1 MPPETQDNSPQDMQQ
16 LIEEMDFKVLRRGE
30 VVEGSVM
37 RVDSDGIFLDI
48 GHKEE
53 GFVPMGEMKTISKEE
68 MVVLSEG
75 DSLIAFVMRP
85 DSKDGPILSVDRAR
99 GEEGWRDIQK
109 LMDQDEPVDG
119 VIAGFNRGGCILEV
133 ANVQGFVPMSQLIT
147 ISRDLF
153 KQEPS
158 EEGGASVSEDSV
170 GKDLI
175 GKTLTVK
182 VLEVNRSRNRAIF
195 SERSALQKQRDEQ
208 KAELIEKLEEG
219 EVRKGIVTG
228 ISNFGAFVDLGGADG
243 LIHISEMSWSMV
255 GSPED
260 LVKVGEELDVYVLRI
275 DRETMKIALSLRRLQ
290 PEPWETILERYQVG
304 DVVDATVTKIAN
316 FGAFAR
322 LEDSIEGLIHITE
335 LSDAVITNPNEVVSE
350 GQEIKVKILKIE
362 LERKRLGLS
371 LKETSET
378 LPLEGYI
385 SEAPV
390 EELTVPEETEG
401 DVVTEDSTP
410 SLDVTEIGHEETEV
424 AEPDVAESDVAE
436 TDLLEEEKDPE
447 APVEELAVPE
457 ETEGDV
463 VIEDSTPSL
472 DVNEIGHEETETAEA
487 DVTETDLVEKEKDN
501 VVEPTQDTE
510 EE

>member
-1 MPPETQDNSPQDMQQ
+1 MPPETQDDSPQDMQQ
-16 LIEEMDFKVLRRGE
+16 LLEAMDFKILRRGE

-37 RVDSDGIFLDI
+37 RVDPDGIFLDI

-53 GFVPMGEMKTISKEE
+53 GFVPMGEMKSISKEE
-68 MVVLSEG
+68 MVKLSEG
-75 DSLIAFVMRP
+75 DSMIAFVMRP

-109 LMDQDEPVDG
+109 LMDQDEAVEG

-153 KQEPS
+153 KQESS
-158 EEGGASVSEDSV
+158 ESGGASVPEDSV

-195 SERSALQKQRDEQ
+195 SERSALQKQRDQQ

-290 PEPWETILERYQVG
+290 PEPWETIFERYQVG

-362 LERKRLGLS
+362 MERKRLGLS
-371 LKETSET
+371 LKQTSET
-378 LPLEGYI
+378 LPPEGYI

-401 DVVTEDSTP
+401 DVVIEDSIP
-410 SLDVTEIGHEETEV
+410 SSDVTELEEEETET
-424 AEPDVAESDVAE
+424 AEPDVAEIE
-436 TDLLEEEKDPE
+436 LEK
-447 APVEELAVPE
+447 
-457 ETEGDV
+457 
-463 VIEDSTPSL
+463 
-472 DVNEIGHEETETAEA
+472 EETETAEPDIA
-487 DVTETDLVEKEKDN
+487 EIELEDSIPSSDVTELEEEETETAEPDVAEIELEDEMENVE
-501 VVEPTQDTE
+501 EPTQDTKE
-510 EE
+510 E

>member
-1 MPPETQDNSPQDMQQ
+1 MTNGSIWMPPETQDNSPQDMQQ
-16 LIEEMDFKVLRRGE
+16 LLEEMDFKILRRGE

-37 RVDSDGIFLDI
+37 RVDSDGVFLDI

-53 GFVPMGEMKTISKEE
+53 GFVPLGEMKTISKEE
-68 MVVLSEG
+68 MVKLSEG

-109 LMDQDEPVDG
+109 LMDQDEPVEG

-153 KQEPS
+153 KQESS
-158 EEGGASVSEDSV
+158 EPGGANVSEDTI

-195 SERSALQKQRDEQ
+195 SERSALQEQRDEQ
-208 KAELIEKLEEG
+208 KAELIQKLEEG
-219 EVRKGIVTG
+219 EIRKGIVTG

-260 LVKVGEELDVYVLRI
+260 LVKVGEELDVYILRI

-290 PEPWETILERYQVG
+290 PEPWETIFERYQVG
-304 DVVDATVTKIAN
+304 DVVDAIVTKIAN

-362 LERKRLGLS
+362 MERKRLGLS
-371 LKETSET
+371 LKQTSET
-378 LPLEGYI
+378 LPPEGYI

-390 EELTVPEETEG
+390 EDQEETKG
-401 DVVTEDSTP
+401 DDGKEDSTL
-410 SLDVTEIGHEETEV
+410 SSDVTEPDAAEAT
-424 AEPDVAESDVAE
+424 EPDAAEATEPDAAEATEPDAADVTEPDAADVTEPDAAE
-436 TDLLEEEKDPE
+436 TNNSEEEKD
-447 APVEELAVPE
+447 
-457 ETEGDV
+457 D
-463 VIEDSTPSL
+463 
-472 DVNEIGHEETETAEA
+472 
-487 DVTETDLVEKEKDN
+487 

-510 EE
+510 KE

>member
-16 LIEEMDFKVLRRGE
+16 LLEEMDFKILRRGE
-30 VVEGSVM
+30 VVEGSIM

-53 GFVPMGEMKTISKEE
+53 GFVPMGEMKTINREE
-68 MVVLSEG
+68 LAKLAEG

-85 DSKDGPILSVDRAR
+85 DSQDGPILSVDRAR
-99 GEEGWRDIQK
+99 GEEGWREIQK
-109 LMDQDEPVDG
+109 FMEQDQPVEG
-119 VIAGFNRGGCILEV
+119 VIVGFNRGGCILEV

-147 ISRDLF
+147 ISRDVF
-153 KQEPS
+153 KQDSSESGEPRS
-158 EEGGASVSEDSV
+158 DDSI
-170 GKDLI
+170 GKDLV
-175 GKTLTVK
+175 GNTLTVK

-195 SERSALQKQRDEQ
+195 SERSALQEQRDEQ
-208 KAELIEKLEEG
+208 KAVLIEKLEEG
-219 EVRKGIVTG
+219 EVRKGVVTG

-255 GSPED
+255 ESPED

-290 PEPWETILERYQVG
+290 PEPWETIFERYQVG

-362 LERKRLGLS
+362 MDRKRLGLS
-371 LKETSET
+371 LKQTV
-378 LPLEGYI
+378 EGLDSAGYV
-385 SEAPV
+385 SEAPLESDSIGVDTEDPDGEEDGNSLAASAATTEAEETVEV
-390 EELTVPEETEG
+390 EE
-401 DVVTEDSTP
+401 
-410 SLDVTEIGHEETEV
+410 IETEV
-424 AEPDVAESDVAE
+424 SGVAEVD
-436 TDLLEEEKDPE
+436 TDATDEGQDDEGQDELEDP
-447 APVEELAVPE
+447 P
-457 ETEGDV
+457 
-463 VIEDSTPSL
+463 I
-472 DVNEIGHEETETAEA
+472 
-487 DVTETDLVEKEKDN
+487 EKE
-501 VVEPTQDTE
+501 E
-510 EE
+510 

>member
-1 MPPETQDNSPQDMQQ
+1 
-16 LIEEMDFKVLRRGE
+16 
-30 VVEGSVM
+30 
-37 RVDSDGIFLDI
+37 
-48 GHKEE
+48 
-53 GFVPMGEMKTISKEE
+53 
-68 MVVLSEG
+68 
-75 DSLIAFVMRP
+75 
-85 DSKDGPILSVDRAR
+85 
-99 GEEGWRDIQK
+99 
-109 LMDQDEPVDG
+109 
-119 VIAGFNRGGCILEV
+119 
-133 ANVQGFVPMSQLIT
+133 MSQLIT

-153 KQEPS
+153 KQES
-158 EEGGASVSEDSV
+158 FESGEANVSEGSI

-175 GKTLTVK
+175 GKTLKVK

-195 SERSALQKQRDEQ
+195 SERSALQEQRDEQ
-208 KAELIEKLEEG
+208 KAELIEKLVEG

-290 PEPWETILERYQVG
+290 PEPWETIFERYQVG

-335 LSDAVITNPNEVVSE
+335 LSEAVITNPNEVVSE

-362 LERKRLGLS
+362 MERKRLGLS
-371 LKETSET
+371 LKQTSET
-378 LPLEGYI
+378 LPPEGYI

-401 DVVTEDSTP
+401 DVVIEDSIP
-410 SLDVTEIGHEETEV
+410 SSDVTELEEEETET
-424 AEPDVAESDVAE
+424 AEPDVAEIE
-436 TDLLEEEKDPE
+436 LEDEMEN
-447 APVEELAVPE
+447 VE
-457 ETEGDV
+457 
-463 VIEDSTPSL
+463 
-472 DVNEIGHEETETAEA
+472 
-487 DVTETDLVEKEKDN
+487 
-501 VVEPTQDTE
+501 EPTQDTKE
-510 EE
+510 E

>member
-16 LIEEMDFKVLRRGE
+16 LLEAMDFKILRRGE

-37 RVDSDGIFLDI
+37 RVDPDGIFLDI

-53 GFVPMGEMKTISKEE
+53 GFVPMGEMKSISKEE
-68 MVVLSEG
+68 MVKLSEG

-109 LMDQDEPVDG
+109 LMDQDEAVEG

-153 KQEPS
+153 KQESS
-158 EEGGASVSEDSV
+158 ESSGASVPEDSV

-195 SERSALQKQRDEQ
+195 SERSALQKQRDQQ

-290 PEPWETILERYQVG
+290 PEPWETIFERYQVG

-362 LERKRLGLS
+362 MERKRLGLS
-371 LKETSET
+371 LKQTSET
-378 LPLEGYI
+378 LPPEGYI

-390 EELTVPEETEG
+390 EELTVPEETET
-401 DVVTEDSTP
+401 DVV
-410 SLDVTEIGHEETEV
+410 
-424 AEPDVAESDVAE
+424 
-436 TDLLEEEKDPE
+436 EEESVPSSE
-447 APVEELAVPE
+447 APVEELTVPE
-457 ETEGDV
+457 ETETDV
-463 VIEDSTPSL
+463 VEEESVPSSEVIEIED
-472 DVNEIGHEETETAEA
+472 EETAI
-487 DVTETDLVEKEKDN
+487 TEINVVEEEKDN

>member
-1 MPPETQDNSPQDMQQ
+1 MPPEAQDNAPQDMQQ
-16 LIEEMDFKVLRRGE
+16 LLEAMDFKILRRGE

-53 GFVPMGEMKTISKEE
+53 GFVPMGEMKSISKEE
-68 MVVLSEG
+68 MVKLSEG
-75 DSLIAFVMRP
+75 DSMIAFVMRP

-109 LMDQDEPVDG
+109 LMDQDEAVEG

-153 KQEPS
+153 KQESS
-158 EEGGASVSEDSV
+158 ELGGASVPEDSV

-195 SERSALQKQRDEQ
+195 SERSALQKQRDQQ

-290 PEPWETILERYQVG
+290 PEPWETIFERYQVG

-362 LERKRLGLS
+362 MERKRLGLS
-371 LKETSET
+371 LKQTSET
-378 LPLEGYI
+378 LPPEGYI

-390 EELTVPEETEG
+390 EELTVPEETET
-401 DVVTEDSTP
+401 DVV
-410 SLDVTEIGHEETEV
+410 
-424 AEPDVAESDVAE
+424 
-436 TDLLEEEKDPE
+436 EEESVPSSE
-447 APVEELAVPE
+447 APVEELTVPE
-457 ETEGDV
+457 ETETDAV
-463 VIEDSTPSL
+463 EEESVPSSEVIEIED
-472 DVNEIGHEETETAEA
+472 EETAI
-487 DVTETDLVEKEKDN
+487 TEINVVEEEKDN

>member
-16 LIEEMDFKVLRRGE
+16 LLEEMDFKILRRGE
-30 VVEGSVM
+30 VVEGSIM

-53 GFVPMGEMKTISKEE
+53 GFVPMGEMKTINREE
-68 MVVLSEG
+68 LAKLAEG

-85 DSKDGPILSVDRAR
+85 DSQDGPILSVDRAR
-99 GEEGWRDIQK
+99 GEEGWREIQK
-109 LMDQDEPVDG
+109 FMEQDQPVEG
-119 VIAGFNRGGCILEV
+119 VIVGFNRGGCILEV

-147 ISRDLF
+147 ISRDVF
-153 KQEPS
+153 KQDSSESGEPRS
-158 EEGGASVSEDSV
+158 DASI
-170 GKDLI
+170 GKDLV
-175 GKTLTVK
+175 GNTLTVK

-195 SERSALQKQRDEQ
+195 SERSALQEQRDEQ
-208 KAELIEKLEEG
+208 KAVLIEKLEEG
-219 EVRKGIVTG
+219 EVRKGVVTG

-255 GSPED
+255 ESPED

-290 PEPWETILERYQVG
+290 PEPWETIFERYQVG

-362 LERKRLGLS
+362 MDRKRLGLS
-371 LKETSET
+371 LKQTV
-378 LPLEGYI
+378 EGLDSAGYV
-385 SEAPV
+385 SEAPLESDSIGVDTEDPDGEEDGNSLAASAATTEAEETVEV
-390 EELTVPEETEG
+390 EE
-401 DVVTEDSTP
+401 
-410 SLDVTEIGHEETEV
+410 IETEV
-424 AEPDVAESDVAE
+424 SGVAEVD
-436 TDLLEEEKDPE
+436 TDATDEGQDDEGQDESEDP
-447 APVEELAVPE
+447 P
-457 ETEGDV
+457 
-463 VIEDSTPSL
+463 I
-472 DVNEIGHEETETAEA
+472 
-487 DVTETDLVEKEKDN
+487 EKE
-501 VVEPTQDTE
+501 E
-510 EE
+510 

>member
-16 LIEEMDFKVLRRGE
+16 LLEEMDFKILRRGE
-30 VVEGSVM
+30 VVEGSIM

-53 GFVPMGEMKTISKEE
+53 GFVPMGEMKTIDREE
-68 MVVLSEG
+68 LAKLAEG

-85 DSKDGPILSVDRAR
+85 DSQDGPILSVDRAR
-99 GEEGWRDIQK
+99 GEEGWREIQK
-109 LMDQDEPVDG
+109 FMEQDQPVEG
-119 VIAGFNRGGCILEV
+119 VIVGFNRGGCILEV

-147 ISRDLF
+147 ISRDVF
-153 KQEPS
+153 KQDSSESGEPRS
-158 EEGGASVSEDSV
+158 DDS
-170 GKDLI
+170 I
-175 GKTLTVK
+175 GKELVGNTLTVK

-195 SERSALQKQRDEQ
+195 SERSALQEQRDEQ
-208 KAELIEKLEEG
+208 KAVLIEKLEEG
-219 EVRKGIVTG
+219 EVRKGVVTG

-255 GSPED
+255 ESPED

-290 PEPWETILERYQVG
+290 PEPWETIFERYQVG

-362 LERKRLGLS
+362 MDRKRLGLS
-371 LKETSET
+371 LKQTV
-378 LPLEGYI
+378 EGLDSAGYV
-385 SEAPV
+385 SEAPLESDSIGVDTEDPDGEEDGNSLAASAATTEAEETVEV
-390 EELTVPEETEG
+390 EE
-401 DVVTEDSTP
+401 
-410 SLDVTEIGHEETEV
+410 IETEV
-424 AEPDVAESDVAE
+424 SGVAEVD
-436 TDLLEEEKDPE
+436 TDATDEGQDDEGQDELEDP
-447 APVEELAVPE
+447 P
-457 ETEGDV
+457 
-463 VIEDSTPSL
+463 I
-472 DVNEIGHEETETAEA
+472 
-487 DVTETDLVEKEKDN
+487 EKE
-501 VVEPTQDTE
+501 E
-510 EE
+510 

>member
-16 LIEEMDFKVLRRGE
+16 LLEEMDFKILRRGE
-30 VVEGSVM
+30 VVEGSIM

-53 GFVPMGEMKTISKEE
+53 GFVPMGEMKTIDREE
-68 MVVLSEG
+68 LAKLAEG

-85 DSKDGPILSVDRAR
+85 DSQDGPILSVDRAR
-99 GEEGWRDIQK
+99 GEEGWREIQK
-109 LMDQDEPVDG
+109 FMEQDQPVEG
-119 VIAGFNRGGCILEV
+119 VIVGFNRGGCILEV

-147 ISRDLF
+147 ISRDVF
-153 KQEPS
+153 KQDSSESGEPRS
-158 EEGGASVSEDSV
+158 GDSI
-170 GKDLI
+170 GKDLV
-175 GKTLTVK
+175 GNTLTVK

-195 SERSALQKQRDEQ
+195 SERSALQEQRDEQ
-208 KAELIEKLEEG
+208 KAVLIEKLEEG
-219 EVRKGIVTG
+219 EVRKGVVTG

-255 GSPED
+255 ESPED

-290 PEPWETILERYQVG
+290 PEPWETIFERYQVG

-362 LERKRLGLS
+362 MDRKRLGLS
-371 LKETSET
+371 LKQTV
-378 LPLEGYI
+378 EGLDSAGYV
-385 SEAPV
+385 SEAPLESDSIGVDTEDPDGEEDGNSLAASAATTEAEETVEV
-390 EELTVPEETEG
+390 EE
-401 DVVTEDSTP
+401 
-410 SLDVTEIGHEETEV
+410 IETEV
-424 AEPDVAESDVAE
+424 SGVAEVD
-436 TDLLEEEKDPE
+436 TDATDEGQDDEGQDDEGQDELEDP
-447 APVEELAVPE
+447 P
-457 ETEGDV
+457 
-463 VIEDSTPSL
+463 I
-472 DVNEIGHEETETAEA
+472 
-487 DVTETDLVEKEKDN
+487 EKE
-501 VVEPTQDTE
+501 E
-510 EE
+510 

>member
-16 LIEEMDFKVLRRGE
+16 LLEEMDFKVLKRGE

-37 RVDSDGIFLDI
+37 RVDSDGVFLDI

-53 GFVPMGEMKTISKEE
+53 GFVPMGEMKTITKEE
-68 MVVLSEG
+68 MVKLSEG

-85 DSKDGPILSVDRAR
+85 DSKDGPMLSVDRAR

-109 LMDQDEPVDG
+109 LMDQDQPVEG
-119 VIAGFNRGGCILEV
+119 VIVGFNRGGCILEV

-153 KQEPS
+153 KQESFESGEANFS
-158 EEGGASVSEDSV
+158 EGSI

-195 SERSALQKQRDEQ
+195 SERSALQEQRDEQ
-208 KAELIEKLEEG
+208 KAELIEKLVEG

-290 PEPWETILERYQVG
+290 PEPWETIFERYQVG

-335 LSDAVITNPNEVVSE
+335 LSEAVITNPNEVVSE

-362 LERKRLGLS
+362 MERKRLGLS
-371 LKETSET
+371 LKQTSET
-378 LPLEGYI
+378 LPSEGYI

-401 DVVTEDSTP
+401 DVVIEDSIP
-410 SLDVTEIGHEETEV
+410 SSDVTELEEEETET
-424 AEPDVAESDVAE
+424 AEPDVAEIE
-436 TDLLEEEKDPE
+436 LEDEMEN
-447 APVEELAVPE
+447 VE
-457 ETEGDV
+457 
-463 VIEDSTPSL
+463 
-472 DVNEIGHEETETAEA
+472 
-487 DVTETDLVEKEKDN
+487 
-501 VVEPTQDTE
+501 EPTQDTKE
-510 EE
+510 E

>member
-16 LIEEMDFKVLRRGE
+16 LLEEMDFKILRRGE
-30 VVEGSVM
+30 VVEGSIM

-53 GFVPMGEMKTISKEE
+53 GFVPMGEMKTINREE
-68 MVVLSEG
+68 LAKLAEG

-85 DSKDGPILSVDRAR
+85 DSQDGPILSVDRAR
-99 GEEGWRDIQK
+99 GEEGWREIQK
-109 LMDQDEPVDG
+109 FMEQDQPVEG
-119 VIAGFNRGGCILEV
+119 VIVGFNRGGCILEV

-147 ISRDLF
+147 ISRDVF
-153 KQEPS
+153 KQDSSESGEPRS
-158 EEGGASVSEDSV
+158 DDSI
-170 GKDLI
+170 GKDLV
-175 GKTLTVK
+175 GNTLTVK

-195 SERSALQKQRDEQ
+195 SERSALQEQRDEQ
-208 KAELIEKLEEG
+208 KAVLIEKLEEG
-219 EVRKGIVTG
+219 EVRKGVVTG

-255 GSPED
+255 ESPED

-290 PEPWETILERYQVG
+290 PEPWETIFERYQVG

-362 LERKRLGLS
+362 MDRKRLGLS
-371 LKETSET
+371 LKQTV
-378 LPLEGYI
+378 EGLDSAGYV
-385 SEAPV
+385 SEAPLESDSIGVDTEDPDGEEDGNSLAASAATTEAEETVEV
-390 EELTVPEETEG
+390 EE
-401 DVVTEDSTP
+401 
-410 SLDVTEIGHEETEV
+410 IETEV
-424 AEPDVAESDVAE
+424 SGVAEVD
-436 TDLLEEEKDPE
+436 TDATDEGQDDEGQDESE
-447 APVEELAVPE
+447 APP
-457 ETEGDV
+457 
-463 VIEDSTPSL
+463 I
-472 DVNEIGHEETETAEA
+472 
-487 DVTETDLVEKEKDN
+487 EKE
-501 VVEPTQDTE
+501 E
-510 EE
+510 

>member
-1 MPPETQDNSPQDMQQ
+1 M
-16 LIEEMDFKVLRRGE
+16 
-30 VVEGSVM
+30 
-37 RVDSDGIFLDI
+37 
-48 GHKEE
+48 
-53 GFVPMGEMKTISKEE
+53 
-68 MVVLSEG
+68 
-75 DSLIAFVMRP
+75 
-85 DSKDGPILSVDRAR
+85 
-99 GEEGWRDIQK
+99 
-109 LMDQDEPVDG
+109 
-119 VIAGFNRGGCILEV
+119 GFNRGGCILEV

-153 KQEPS
+153 KQESFESGEANFS
-158 EEGGASVSEDSV
+158 EGSI

-195 SERSALQKQRDEQ
+195 SERSALQEQRDEQ
-208 KAELIEKLEEG
+208 KAELIEKLVEG

-260 LVKVGEELDVYVLRI
+260 LVKVGQELDVFVLRI

-290 PEPWETILERYQVG
+290 PEPWETIFDRYQVG

-322 LEDSIEGLIHITE
+322 LEDAIEGLIHITE
-335 LSDAVITNPNEVVSE
+335 LSDAVITDPNEVVSE

-362 LERKRLGLS
+362 MERKRLGLS
-371 LKETSET
+371 LKQTSET
-378 LPLEGYI
+378 LPSEGYI

-401 DVVTEDSTP
+401 DVVIEDSIP
-410 SLDVTEIGHEETEV
+410 SSDVTEIENEETET
-424 AEPDVAESDVAE
+424 AEPDVAETE
-436 TDLLEEEKDPE
+436 LI
-447 APVEELAVPE
+447 VE
-457 ETEGDV
+457 
-463 VIEDSTPSL
+463 
-472 DVNEIGHEETETAEA
+472 
-487 DVTETDLVEKEKDN
+487 EKDN
-501 VVEPTQDTE
+501 VEEPTQDTE

>member
-16 LIEEMDFKVLRRGE
+16 LLEEMDFKILRRGE
-30 VVEGSVM
+30 VVEGSIM

-53 GFVPMGEMKTISKEE
+53 GFVPMGEMKTFNREE
-68 MVVLSEG
+68 LAKLAEG

-85 DSKDGPILSVDRAR
+85 DSQDGPILSVDRAR
-99 GEEGWRDIQK
+99 GEEGWREIQK
-109 LMDQDEPVDG
+109 FMEQDQPVEG
-119 VIAGFNRGGCILEV
+119 VIVGFNRGGCILEV

-147 ISRDLF
+147 ISRDVF
-153 KQEPS
+153 KQDSSESGEPRS
-158 EEGGASVSEDSV
+158 DDSI
-170 GKDLI
+170 GKDLV
-175 GKTLTVK
+175 GNTLTVK

-195 SERSALQKQRDEQ
+195 SERSALQEQRDEQ
-208 KAELIEKLEEG
+208 KAVLIEKLEEG
-219 EVRKGIVTG
+219 EVRKGVVTG

-255 GSPED
+255 ESPED

-290 PEPWETILERYQVG
+290 PEPWETIFERYQVG

-362 LERKRLGLS
+362 MDRKRLGLS
-371 LKETSET
+371 LKQTV
-378 LPLEGYI
+378 EGLDSAGYV
-385 SEAPV
+385 SEAPLESDSIGVDTEDPDGEEDGNSLAASAATTEAEETVEV
-390 EELTVPEETEG
+390 EE
-401 DVVTEDSTP
+401 
-410 SLDVTEIGHEETEV
+410 IETEV
-424 AEPDVAESDVAE
+424 SGVAEVD
-436 TDLLEEEKDPE
+436 TDATDEGQDDEGQDESEDP
-447 APVEELAVPE
+447 P
-457 ETEGDV
+457 
-463 VIEDSTPSL
+463 I
-472 DVNEIGHEETETAEA
+472 
-487 DVTETDLVEKEKDN
+487 EKE
-501 VVEPTQDTE
+501 E
-510 EE
+510 

>member
-16 LIEEMDFKVLRRGE
+16 LLEEMDFKVLKRGE

-37 RVDSDGIFLDI
+37 RVDSDGVFLDI

-53 GFVPMGEMKTISKEE
+53 GFVPMGEMKTITKEE
-68 MVVLSEG
+68 MVKLSEG

-85 DSKDGPILSVDRAR
+85 DSKDGPMLSVDRAR

-109 LMDQDEPVDG
+109 LMDQDQPVEG
-119 VIAGFNRGGCILEV
+119 VIVGFNRGGCILEV

-153 KQEPS
+153 KQESFESGEANLS
-158 EEGGASVSEDSV
+158 EGSI

-175 GKTLTVK
+175 GKTLKVK

-195 SERSALQKQRDEQ
+195 SERSALQEQRDEQ
-208 KAELIEKLEEG
+208 KAELIEKLVEG

-290 PEPWETILERYQVG
+290 PEPWETIFERYQVG

-335 LSDAVITNPNEVVSE
+335 LSEAVITNPNEVVSE

-362 LERKRLGLS
+362 MERKRLGLS
-371 LKETSET
+371 LKQTSET
-378 LPLEGYI
+378 LPPEGYI

-401 DVVTEDSTP
+401 DVVIEDSIP
-410 SLDVTEIGHEETEV
+410 SSDVTELEEEETET
-424 AEPDVAESDVAE
+424 AEPDVAEIE
-436 TDLLEEEKDPE
+436 LEDEMEN
-447 APVEELAVPE
+447 VE
-457 ETEGDV
+457 
-463 VIEDSTPSL
+463 
-472 DVNEIGHEETETAEA
+472 
-487 DVTETDLVEKEKDN
+487 
-501 VVEPTQDTE
+501 EPTQDTKE
-510 EE
+510 E

>member
-1 MPPETQDNSPQDMQQ
+1 MPPENQDNSSQDMQQ
-16 LIEEMDFKVLRRGE
+16 LLDGMDFKALRRGE
-30 VVEGSVM
+30 VIEGSVM

-53 GFVPMGEMKTISKEE
+53 GFVPMGEMKSINKEE
-68 MVVLSEG
+68 MLKVSEG
-75 DSLIAFVMRP
+75 DSMIAFVMRP

-119 VIAGFNRGGCILEV
+119 VIVGFNRGGCILEV
-133 ANVQGFVPMSQLIT
+133 ASVQGFVPMSQLIT

-153 KQEPS
+153 KHESPEP
-158 EEGGASVSEDSV
+158 GAASVSEDSV

-195 SERSALQKQRDEQ
+195 SERSAMQEQRDEQ
-208 KAELIEKLEEG
+208 KAELIKKLEEG

-290 PEPWETILERYQVG
+290 PEPWETIFERYQVG

-335 LSDAVITNPNEVVSE
+335 LSDAVITNPNEVVGE

-362 LERKRLGLS
+362 IERKRLGLS
-371 LKETSET
+371 LKQTSET
-378 LPLEGYI
+378 LPPEGYI

-390 EELTVPEETEG
+390 EELSVSEE
-401 DVVTEDSTP
+401 
-410 SLDVTEIGHEETEV
+410 I
-424 AEPDVAESDVAE
+424 ESDS
-436 TDLLEEEKDPE
+436 E
-447 APVEELAVPE
+447 APVEELSVSE
-457 ETEGDV
+457 E
-463 VIEDSTPSL
+463 IESDSEAPVEELSVSEEIEEQK
-472 DVNEIGHEETETAEA
+472 DEENE
-487 DVTETDLVEKEKDN
+487 N
-501 VVEPTQDTE
+501 VAEPTQETE
-510 EE
+510 KE

>member
-16 LIEEMDFKVLRRGE
+16 LLEEMDFKVLKRGE

-37 RVDSDGIFLDI
+37 RVDSDGVFLDI

-53 GFVPMGEMKTISKEE
+53 GFVPMGEMKTITKEE
-68 MVVLSEG
+68 MVKLSEG

-85 DSKDGPILSVDRAR
+85 DSKDGPMLSVDRAR

-109 LMDQDEPVDG
+109 LMDQDQPVEG
-119 VIAGFNRGGCILEV
+119 VIVGFNRGGCILEV

-153 KQEPS
+153 KQES
-158 EEGGASVSEDSV
+158 FESGEANVSEGSI

-175 GKTLTVK
+175 GKTLKVK

-195 SERSALQKQRDEQ
+195 SERSALQEQRDEQ
-208 KAELIEKLEEG
+208 KAELIEKLVEG

-260 LVKVGEELDVYVLRI
+260 LVKVGEELDVYILRI

-290 PEPWETILERYQVG
+290 PEPWETIFERYQVG

-362 LERKRLGLS
+362 MERKRLGLS
-371 LKETSET
+371 LKQTSET
-378 LPLEGYI
+378 LPPEGYI

-390 EELTVPEETEG
+390 EELTVPEETET
-401 DVVTEDSTP
+401 DVVEEDSVP
-410 SLDVTEIGHEETEV
+410 SSEVTEIEHEET
-424 AEPDVAESDVAE
+424 AI
-436 TDLLEEEKDPE
+436 TDTNVVEEEKD
-447 APVEELAVPE
+447 
-457 ETEGDV
+457 
-463 VIEDSTPSL
+463 
-472 DVNEIGHEETETAEA
+472 
-487 DVTETDLVEKEKDN
+487 K

>member
-16 LIEEMDFKVLRRGE
+16 LLEEMDFKVLKRGE

-37 RVDSDGIFLDI
+37 RVDSDGVFLDI

-53 GFVPMGEMKTISKEE
+53 GFVPMGEMKTITKEE
-68 MVVLSEG
+68 MVKLSEG

-85 DSKDGPILSVDRAR
+85 DSKDGPMLSVDRAR

-109 LMDQDEPVDG
+109 LMDQDQPVEG
-119 VIAGFNRGGCILEV
+119 VIVGFNRGGCILEV

-153 KQEPS
+153 KQES
-158 EEGGASVSEDSV
+158 FESGEANVSEGSI

-175 GKTLTVK
+175 GKTLKVK

-195 SERSALQKQRDEQ
+195 SERSALQEQRDEQ
-208 KAELIEKLEEG
+208 KAELIEKLVEG

-290 PEPWETILERYQVG
+290 PEPWETIFERYQVG

-335 LSDAVITNPNEVVSE
+335 LSEAVITNPNEVVSE

-362 LERKRLGLS
+362 MERKRLGLS
-371 LKETSET
+371 LKQTSET
-378 LPLEGYI
+378 LPPEGYI

-401 DVVTEDSTP
+401 DVVIEDSIP
-410 SLDVTEIGHEETEV
+410 SSDVTELEEEETET
-424 AEPDVAESDVAE
+424 AEPDVAEIE
-436 TDLLEEEKDPE
+436 LEE
-447 APVEELAVPE
+447 
-457 ETEGDV
+457 
-463 VIEDSTPSL
+463 
-472 DVNEIGHEETETAEA
+472 EETETAEP
-487 DVTETDLVEKEKDN
+487 DVAEIELEDEMENVE
-501 VVEPTQDTE
+501 EPTQDTKE
-510 EE
+510 E